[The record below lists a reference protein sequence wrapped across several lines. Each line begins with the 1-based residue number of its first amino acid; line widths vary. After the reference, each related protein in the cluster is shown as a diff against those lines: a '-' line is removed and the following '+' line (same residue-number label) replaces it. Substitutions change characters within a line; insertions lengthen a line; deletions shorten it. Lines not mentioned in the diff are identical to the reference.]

1 MYLAQNIACPLVYLK
16 GEICSTYSLIE
27 YFRAIFYG
35 VALVLQVIFR
45 RLPQKEKNWEELKRK
60 RKLQKW

>member
-45 RLPQKEKNWEELKRK
+45 RLPQKEKN
-60 RKLQKW
+60 